1 MELRLSSCGSP
12 ISNKG
17 TEVLHY
23 AGPTFWI
30 RTLPIFGSQTRNLS
44 TIRR

>member
-1 MELRLSSCGSP
+1 MELRLPSCGSR

-30 RTLPIFGSQTRNLS
+30 RTLPMFGSQTKFLS
-44 TIRR
+44 KIQR